1 MEDDRSKMDHRNRV
15 AEVEDYEVQYLA
27 QQTAI
32 STEMARELIKTWG
45 TDRQTL
51 LKAAKTL
58 LSTRKGV

>member
-51 LKAAKTL
+51 LKAAKAL
-58 LSTRKGV
+58 QSTRKGV